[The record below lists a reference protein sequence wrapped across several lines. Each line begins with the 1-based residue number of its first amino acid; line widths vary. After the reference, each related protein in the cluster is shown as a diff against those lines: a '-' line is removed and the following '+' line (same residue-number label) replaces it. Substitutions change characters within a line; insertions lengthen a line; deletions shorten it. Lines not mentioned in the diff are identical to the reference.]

1 MINKQTALKNNIDS
15 IIFDLD
21 GTLWDSTATVAKA
34 WQSAIDK
41 VDFVEETITQAKV
54 RSITG
59 MAYDAIYLKLYPNLN
74 QEQRNLLMRICGEEE
89 LAHIQSEG
97 GVLYPGLVETLTY
110 LKEKYPLFIVSNCQS
125 GYIEAFLEHYQLHHF
140 FSDIECFGNT
150 HLPKASNIRAVIE
163 RNRLQAPVYVGDTMG
178 DYQASQGAGVPFIY
192 TTYGF
197 GEVPEADAAI
207 SDFTDLT
214 ELL

>member
-1 MINKQTALKNNIDS
+1 MINKHTALKNNIDS

-41 VDFVEETITQAKV
+41 VDFVEETMTQEKV

-59 MAYDAIYLKLYPNLN
+59 MPYDAIYLKLYPGLS
-74 QEQRNLLMRICGEEE
+74 QEQRTTLMRICGEEE
-89 LAHIQSEG
+89 LVYLRKEG

-125 GYIEAFLEHYQLHHF
+125 GYIEAFLEHYQLHRF
-140 FSDIECFGNT
+140 FTDIECFGNT
-150 HLPKASNIRAVIE
+150 NQPKSSNIRAVIE
-163 RNRLQAPVYVGDTMG
+163 RNSLQSPVYVGDTMG
-178 DYQASQGAGVPFIY
+178 DYQASQGAKVPFIY
-192 TTYGF
+192 TTFGF
-197 GEVPEADAAI
+197 GEVPEADAVI
-207 SDFTDLT
+207 TQFTDLK